1 MDETIKEATEL
12 TINLHESIDNRKLPK
27 DIVIKHNSIGQCLR
41 SILEMLEND
50 IEQNKNAAA

>member
-27 DIVIKHNSIGQCLR
+27 DIDIKHNAIGQCLR
-41 SILEMLEND
+41 SILEMLDND